1 MTASPDNQPESIP
14 VSGENKPV
22 ENAAETRP
30 ETPSGHRRL
39 PQWLGPLLGLVA
51 VYALFCLLCT
61 LQGTHAFRTFYN
73 TKTILTQ
80 TVIIG
85 IGALGM
91 TLIIVSGAIDL
102 SVGSVI
108 ALVTVVVA
116 LVLRREGAGIGPW
129 AIVWIGTVPPVAA
142 GAWWMVRRKPSRR
155 ALLVRTLSLP
165 TAIFAALLLV
175 LIAVCRFAPAAL
187 LPVGAIA
194 LGVAAAV
201 GCGWVSG
208 IVVTR
213 MRIVSFIAT
222 LGMMQVARGLAKW
235 LARNQTVVPP
245 GTTWINNLMMV
256 DPTPRWLLFSPGIW
270 LMILLLILLHVLLT
284 RTVFGRYV
292 YAVGSNEPTARL
304 CGIDVE
310 NTRILIFA
318 LAAAFIGISGVMQF
332 ANLTVGDPTAAV
344 GMELDIIAAVVIG
357 GGSLNGG
364 EGSAVG
370 TLVGALIM
378 AVLRNGCNM
387 LGVPNYTQNIIVGS
401 VIIGAAGIDSIK
413 HRMRGA

>member
-1 MTASPDNQPESIP
+1 MTRVNDSSASSNRPGGGAPRPND
-14 VSGENKPV
+14 
-22 ENAAETRP
+22 AAAAAVPPAPRVR
-30 ETPSGHRRL
+30 HL
-39 PQWLGPLLGLVA
+39 PQWLGPFFGLIA
-51 VYALFCLLCT
+51 VYVLFCALCG
-61 LQGTHAFRTFYN
+61 LQGTDAFFRFYN

-116 LVLRREGAGIGPW
+116 LVLRRAGLAVGSVSLAGIVSLLVVSVVCWLPARRFGSR
-129 AIVWIGTVPPVAA
+129 
-142 GAWWMVRRKPSRR
+142 GARMVRAFSPPLASL
-155 ALLVRTLSLP
+155 AFLLLAVVLACRTLP
-165 TAIFAALLLV
+165 D
-175 LIAVCRFAPAAL
+175 AL
-187 LPVGAIA
+187 LPVAA
-194 LGVAAAV
+194 VVLGVATASC
-201 GCGWVSG
+201 CGWVSG
-208 IVVTR
+208 LVITQ

-235 LARNQTVVPP
+235 LANNQTVVPP
-245 GTTWINNLMMV
+245 PTWINSLMMV
-256 DPTPRWLLFSPGIW
+256 DPTPAWLVFAPGIW
-270 LMILLLILLHVLLT
+270 LMLILLVVLHVLLT
-284 RTVFGRYV
+284 RTVFGRHV
-292 YAVGSNEPTARL
+292 YAVGSSEPTARL
-304 CGIDVE
+304 CGVDVARC
-310 NTRILIFA
+310 RILIFA
-318 LAAAFIGISGVMQF
+318 LASAFVGIGGVMQF

-364 EGSAVG
+364 EGSAFG
-370 TLVGALIM
+370 TLIGALIM
-378 AVLRNGCNM
+378 AILRNGCNM

-413 HRMRGA
+413 HRLRK

>member
-1 MTASPDNQPESIP
+1 M
-14 VSGENKPV
+14 
-22 ENAAETRP
+22 
-30 ETPSGHRRL
+30 TPSPTTPAPDRAASGKRL

-51 VYALFCLLCT
+51 VYLLFAILCSA
-61 LQGTHAFRTFYN
+61 QGTGAFLRFYN

-85 IGALGM
+85 VGALGM
-91 TLIIVSGAIDL
+91 TLIIISGAIDL

-116 LVLRREGAGIGPW
+116 LVLRREGAAVGSLGILGLVGALVVGAASWLP
-129 AIVWIGTVPPVAA
+129 ARHKRSRTARLTRALAPAVAA
-142 GAWWMVRRKPSRR
+142 V
-155 ALLVRTLSLP
+155 
-165 TAIFAALLLV
+165 AALL
-175 LIAVCRFAPAAL
+175 IAAAAASHAAPGWL
-187 LPVGAIA
+187 LPFCAVFVGV
-194 LGVAAAV
+194 GTAAC
-201 GCGWVSG
+201 CGWVTG

-235 LARNQTVVPP
+235 LADNQTVVPRAS
-245 GTTWINNLMMV
+245 WINHLMMV
-256 DPTPRWLLFSPGIW
+256 DPKPPWLVFAPGIW
-270 LMILLLILLHVLLT
+270 LMIFLLIVLHVLLT

-292 YAVGSNEPTARL
+292 YAIGSNEPTARL

-310 NTRILIFA
+310 FSRTIVFA
-318 LAAAFIGISGVMQF
+318 VAAAFVGISGVMQF
-332 ANLTVGDPTAAV
+332 ANLTVGDPTAAG

-364 EGSAVG
+364 EGSASG
-370 TLVGALIM
+370 TLIGALIM

-387 LGVPNYTQNIIVGS
+387 LGVPNYTQNIIVGT
-401 VIIGAAGIDSIK
+401 VIIAAAGIDSIK
-413 HRMRGA
+413 HRLKR